1 MDKIE
6 SYPKK
11 NIYHVKVLKPWI
23 SFKWW
28 WNNGSLCYCEPYL
41 KVRAVLLI
49 RITVDNTRNL
59 LKIATCRKYVSDFN
73 GYFCTMHT
81 LRMFNLLLGENITSR
96 VKKKD
101 CHQSTIFANIKQF
114 SCIGKCK
121 PSFMV
126 CIIKEYV

>member
-96 VKKKD
+96 VKKKRLSSV
-101 CHQSTIFANIKQF
+101 HYF
-114 SCIGKCK
+114 CK
-121 PSFMV
+121 HKAIQLYRQMQTKF
-126 CIIKEYV
+126 YGLYN